1 MKPEGEADNVRV
13 VVRCR
18 PLSEQEQQQGRSSVV
33 NIDGLKN
40 AISIAN
46 PSAPQVSSFYP
57 PFSWIM
63 LMIASMISVSLS
75 SLCSFFRNP
84 IGFLLLMLCLTKM

>member
-1 MKPEGEADNVRV
+1 MITIIWLGMKPEGEADNVRV

-57 PFSWIM
+57 PFS
-63 LMIASMISVSLS
+63 
-75 SLCSFFRNP
+75 
-84 IGFLLLMLCLTKM
+84 